1 MAAVVAVASVLSACG
16 GGSDDVGKELGL
28 TNPQIHF
35 IHAIP
40 SGPAVDFL
48 VNGSAPSGQTNVAY
62 KGVTN
67 FTNINTGS
75 TNVGYAATGT
85 TTALAS
91 GNFPNVAKGHE
102 YTVLALPGL
111 AAPDIGLIDD
121 PFDKGLLS
129 NSARVRGFNASAN
142 ATNLDLY
149 LVQATSTDIS
159 KVSPTMAGVSF
170 KNAVPASG
178 QDSIYVS
185 GGQYVLIATAAGSK
199 TPIFQSPTFTLSNNA
214 DWLVT
219 SVPIDGALSALVP
232 GQIHL
237 LIVQNGNTSTPSV
250 ELSNTLTG
258 Q

>member
-1 MAAVVAVASVLSACG
+1 
-16 GGSDDVGKELGL
+16 
-28 TNPQIHF
+28 
-35 IHAIP
+35 
-40 SGPAVDFL
+40 
-48 VNGSAPSGQTNVAY
+48 
-62 KGVTN
+62 
-67 FTNINTGS
+67 
-75 TNVGYAATGT
+75 
-85 TTALAS
+85 
-91 GNFPNVAKGHE
+91 
-102 YTVLALPGL
+102 
-111 AAPDIGLIDD
+111 
-121 PFDKGLLS
+121 
-129 NSARVRGFNASAN
+129 
-142 ATNLDLY
+142 
-149 LVQATSTDIS
+149 
-159 KVSPTMAGVSF
+159 
-170 KNAVPASG
+170 VPASG